1 MFSKYDDVISFVVR
15 TENYRFIYIYIMFI
29 WYMRI
34 PHSAL
39 FVHHELDEATLGQ
52 VTRLAGQKG

>member
-1 MFSKYDDVISFVVR
+1 
-15 TENYRFIYIYIMFI
+15 MFI

-39 FVHHELDEATLGQ
+39 FVHDELDEATLGQ